1 MVSRYPPWP
10 SSPSAAP
17 SARPAARPR
26 ILQSDPRSDLRS
38 RPDLPLR
45 HEVAEQLPRLREV
58 LRRFVPEAPVVREE
72 IGDMSGVDCFLI
84 PVRGGFHVVPEE
96 QHDQV
101 HEILPTDLVDL
112 QLLED
117 HVRERDRGGVELQ
130 PPVPGFLS
138 EQDVVAEFELVEE
151 DVDVEPIFALVVH
164 EPTGDGINGFFGDRR
179 IVYYEGKNRFHVDVF
194 LDKLEF
200 SHDVLFGK
208 KPGNGRLE
216 LDSPTISLTDM
227 VLEKLQIHQIGRKDL
242 VDLIVLFLGHDVKPS
257 ADGDREAIDAGHIA
271 NLLADDWGFWYES
284 TQNLTKSRQLLGN
297 FVAEG
302 KIPTDFAARIEN
314 RIGKLEAAL
323 RSVPK
328 GRHWEK
334 RAKVGTAKPWFR
346 EVEEIVR

>member
-1 MVSRYPPWP
+1 MP
-10 SSPSAAP
+10 SGPSFVALGEDDFLREARAIVDAAG
-17 SARPAARPR
+17 AQGTALR
-26 ILQSDPRSDLRS
+26 ILGSLGIYAHSMHVPECISVFHRVGRISEGTPLFTDLDLMGYASQGRSISRVFDDLGF
-38 RPDLPLR
+38 RPD
-45 HEVAEQLPRLREV
+45 
-58 LRRFVPEAPVVREE
+58 
-72 IGDMSGVDCFLI
+72 DM
-84 PVRGGFHVVPEE
+84 
-96 QHDQV
+96 
-101 HEILPTDLVDL
+101 
-112 QLLED
+112 
-117 HVRERDRGGVELQ
+117 
-130 PPVPGFLS
+130 
-138 EQDVVAEFELVEE
+138 
-151 DVDVEPIFALVVH
+151 
-164 EPTGDGINGFFGDRR
+164 INGFFGDRR
-179 IVYYEGKNRFHVDVF
+179 LVYYEGKNRFHVDVF

-257 ADGDREAIDAGHIA
+257 ADGDREAIDADHIA